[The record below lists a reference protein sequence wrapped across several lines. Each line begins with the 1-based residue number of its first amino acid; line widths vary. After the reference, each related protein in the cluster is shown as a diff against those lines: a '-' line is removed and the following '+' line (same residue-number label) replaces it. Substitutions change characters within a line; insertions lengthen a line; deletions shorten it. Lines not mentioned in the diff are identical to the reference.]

1 MKLKT
6 AKIIFCIGG
15 ILMILLFVLY
25 FLTPIRAFLI
35 AAIVMA
41 FADLIFW
48 ILFGRCPACGKYL
61 GRQSGEYCSHC
72 GERIE

>member
-15 ILMILLFVLY
+15 ILMFLLFVLY
-25 FLTPIRAFLI
+25 FLTQSRAFLI

-48 ILFGRCPACGKYL
+48 IRFGRCPTCGKYL
-61 GRQSGEYCSHC
+61 GKNSGEYCSHC
-72 GERIE
+72 GEKIK